1 MKNSKVAIV
10 GAGISGLYCARILAE
25 QFDVTVFEASD
36 QIGGRIKTDDYKGC
50 LLDHGFQV
58 FQPAYPEAQ
67 RAFNYR
73 ELELQYFDAGANIL
87 VGRNFFRVADPF
99 REPASLISTILAPI
113 GSPVDKLRI
122 LKLRFVDPNDDR
134 LVGKT
139 AIQFL
144 RECGFGDKI
153 IERFFRP
160 FFSGVFLERKL
171 ESPASFFAYLYRL
184 FSISE
189 VAVPRFG
196 MQMLPTQLIADR
208 QFNICFNEHRVPK
221 ELLSEFDYVV
231 QAYGDGLGGF
241 RKVTTDYFVSDTL
254 EADRPMLYLNGNRG
268 GCINHIAPVSRVSSS
283 YSSGKQSLWSVNL
296 LDNYCKTSPSDVR
309 RELSEW
315 FPDHDL
321 QHLKRYYITKALP
334 IDPNYASKSIFRDGI
349 FHCSDSESQPSIQGA
364 LIAGRR
370 VAELIF
376 RKVGSNF

>member
-10 GAGISGLYCARILAE
+10 GAGISGLYCARILADK
-25 QFDVTVFEASD
+25 FDVTVFEASD
-36 QIGGRIKTDDYKGC
+36 QIGGRINTDEYDDYR
-50 LLDHGFQV
+50 LDHGFQV

-67 RAFNYR
+67 RAFDYR
-73 ELELQYFDAGANIL
+73 ELDLQFFDAGANIR
-87 VGRNFFRVADPF
+87 VGQNFYRVADPF
-99 REPASLISTILAPI
+99 REPSSLISTILAPI

-122 LKLRFVDPNDDR
+122 LKLRFVDPDDDR
-134 LVGKT
+134 LLDKT
-139 AIQFL
+139 TLQFL
-144 RECGFGDKI
+144 RDCGFGNQI

-160 FFSGVFLERKL
+160 FFSGVFLEREL
-171 ESPASFFAYLYRL
+171 DSPANFFAYLYRL

-189 VAVPRFG
+189 VAVPRLG

-208 QFNICFNEHRVPK
+208 QFDIRLNEHRVPK

-231 QAYGDGLGGF
+231 QAYGDGFEGF

-254 EADRPMLYLNGNRG
+254 EADRPMLYLNGNPG

-296 LDNYCKTSPSDVR
+296 LDKYCEIGPSEVN
-309 RELSEW
+309 RELAAW
-315 FPDHDL
+315 FPGHDL
-321 QHLKRYYITKALP
+321 QHLKRYYIRKALP
-334 IDPNYASKSIFRDGI
+334 KFANNASKSIFRDGI

-370 VAELIF
+370 VAELISE
-376 RKVGSNF
+376 KLY